1 MDGWR
6 EGTSEFPGKN
16 WTRCMCDGVQSDPL
30 GDLAPIEALNCQ
42 LPWEVAVAMKMVWGN
57 VERA

>member
-1 MDGWR
+1 M

-16 WTRCMCDGVQSDPL
+16 WTGCMCDGPQSDPL
-30 GDLAPIEALNCQ
+30 GDLAPTEALNCQ

-57 VERA
+57 LERA

>member
-6 EGTSEFPGKN
+6 EPQSSPERTGL
-16 WTRCMCDGVQSDPL
+16 CMCDGAQSDPL

-42 LPWEVAVAMKMVWGN
+42 LLWEVAMAMKMVWGN
-57 VERA
+57 LERA